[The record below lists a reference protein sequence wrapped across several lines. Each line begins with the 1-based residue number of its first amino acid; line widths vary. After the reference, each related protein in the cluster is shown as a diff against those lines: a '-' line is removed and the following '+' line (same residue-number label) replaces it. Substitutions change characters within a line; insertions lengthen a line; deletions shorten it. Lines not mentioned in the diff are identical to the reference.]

1 MKTAM
6 KKLLSFVLVAMML
19 VSAIPF
25 QASATET
32 EEVAPIKVIFKVDGV
47 EQNTV
52 EKTPADGAGATVE
65 NLIKYCFDKNWEA
78 SYEFDKAWNSTTQ
91 SNVGLQAS
99 VYAGEKIYIAL
110 TTKVVETTA
119 PATEPKETTA
129 PTTEPTEPKE
139 TTPPTTEATEP
150 KETTP
155 ATEPKDDKD
164 VVVGDN
170 YITLVLDL
178 NYEGSVDKYV
188 KAVDP
193 DDRMGVI
200 MENVPDPTRENYV
213 FAGWYWDDDYD
224 YKVKDSEY
232 IGGKAGDYIR
242 IYAKWTRKSSA
253 NNVLLSIYVNGKT
266 SSAAKI
272 VDISGYGEADGMID
286 ISEVRTV
293 VQKYFT
299 AKDSEGINYDGL
311 FTYDTWNR
319 GAYDDSDEANYVTV
333 NANDDTYVYVMIYNA
348 KTGSS
353 SSSNSGTSSSNS
365 GTADSTNPKTG
376 DQIFMAVTVMAVSA
390 SALALV
396 YFFNKKRA
404 TK

>member
-1 MKTAM
+1 MKTVM
-6 KKLLSFVLVAMML
+6 KKLLSLVLVAMML
-19 VSAIPF
+19 VSAVPF
-25 QASATET
+25 QAFATET
-32 EEVAPIKVIFKVDGV
+32 EATDVAAAAETTATYTILVHVKLDGSSEVAETIKIENVLAGQTLFLDRIAYRDGYEFAGV
-47 EQNTV
+47 EGGSASPAYTV
-52 EKTPADGAGATVE
+52 SNDAEVTVLMEKKAEETTVPTTEATEPA
-65 NLIKYCFDKNWEA
+65 
-78 SYEFDKAWNSTTQ
+78 
-91 SNVGLQAS
+91 
-99 VYAGEKIYIAL
+99 
-110 TTKVVETTA
+110 ETTA
-119 PATEPKETTA
+119 PATEPK
-129 PTTEPTEPKE
+129 
-139 TTPPTTEATEP
+139 
-150 KETTP
+150 
-155 ATEPKDDKD
+155 DDD
-164 VVVGDN
+164 IIISNEEN

-178 NYEGSVDKYV
+178 NYEGSTDKYV
-188 KAVDP
+188 KVVDP
-193 DDRMGVI
+193 DTRMGI
-200 MENVPDPTRENYV
+200 ILEEISDPTRENYV

-224 YKVKDSEY
+224 YKVKDNEY
-232 IGGKAGDYIR
+232 LTDSNTKVVR

-253 NNVLLSIYVNGKT
+253 NNVLLSIYLNGKT